1 MVHPRRKEPRNV
13 ESQKINYFPKI
24 EIGPGPW
31 MGQAKVQHP
40 GRPNN
45 LCHEKKKFLR
55 RKTRVT
61 FFRHSGNPEC
71 DTTILLPNKRWA
83 GMSPARRRLIRLIW
97 PAASW
102 CMIVIVHVI
111 SIASI
116 ETFVCAWCRA
126 LVESMW
132 NGLQTTPQSFRH
144 NSQMS
149 RSTENIP
156 NEQRKTL
163 TELALPDSHSSSRMA
178 MSWDA
183 CHTWAP
189 LLMFM
194 PSNYEFEW
202 DTVCQ

>member
-83 GMSPARRRLIRLIW
+83 GMSPARRRLIDLLIN
-97 PAASW
+97 SLS
-102 CMIVIVHVI
+102 MRSIVELSNI
-111 SIASI
+111 S
-116 ETFVCAWCRA
+116 T
-126 LVESMW
+126 
-132 NGLQTTPQSFRH
+132 NH
-144 NSQMS
+144 
-149 RSTENIP
+149 
-156 NEQRKTL
+156 L
-163 TELALPDSHSSSRMA
+163 TS
-178 MSWDA
+178 
-183 CHTWAP
+183 TWA
-189 LLMFM
+189 
-194 PSNYEFEW
+194 NR
-202 DTVCQ
+202 TK